1 MPLLPLIWMY
11 AGAMAVKQDEV
22 TDGSHGRTFEFW
34 NIWMEA
40 SFTPWSAGHAIR
52 VLAVNE
58 FARDT
63 KIRNV

>member
-1 MPLLPLIWMY
+1 MDPPKDLRILEYL
-11 AGAMAVKQDEV
+11 
-22 TDGSHGRTFEFW
+22 DGRFLS
-34 NIWMEA
+34 
-40 SFTPWSAGHAIR
+40 PWSAGHGIR